1 MWRRGELYRE
11 EYPEYP
17 MRAVKEAIV
26 NALIHRDYSVI
37 GSEVHVDIFDDRMEI
52 TSPGGM
58 YDGTFIQ
65 DKDPYTISSTRR
77 NPILADI
84 FGRME
89 LMERRGSGLKKIIES
104 YEFERNY
111 NESLKPEF
119 ISTRSTFCTILKNL
133 NYDFINDS
141 KEKIQNFTVTQN
153 EVAKMGREE
162 RLNKILELIVKNP
175 NIAKKKIAKILGV
188 AESTVKRDV
197 LKLREDGK
205 IKYLGSAKKGKWIN
219 EE

>member
-1 MWRRGELYRE
+1 
-11 EYPEYP
+11 

-65 DKDPYTISSTRR
+65 DKDPYTISSR

-89 LMERRGSGLKKIIES
+89 LMESRGS
-104 YEFERNY
+104 
-111 NESLKPEF
+111 
-119 ISTRSTFCTILKNL
+119 
-133 NYDFINDS
+133 
-141 KEKIQNFTVTQN
+141 
-153 EVAKMGREE
+153 
-162 RLNKILELIVKNP
+162 
-175 NIAKKKIAKILGV
+175 
-188 AESTVKRDV
+188 
-197 LKLREDGK
+197 
-205 IKYLGSAKKGKWIN
+205 
-219 EE
+219 